1 MWSRARELASLR
13 TADEI
18 RGYETAKGTPGHYF
32 DADTVATSYAIA
44 FGRAAATIN
53 QLASLIAPHRSGAAI
68 RQIERGGKRTS
79 IRYLNDIARALS
91 VDTSDLIAPVPDD
104 SEAA

>member
-1 MWSRARELASLR
+1 MARLLPSDELLIARARKLASLR

-53 QLASLIAPHRSGAAI
+53 QLASLIEHLT
-68 RQIERGGKRTS
+68 QETK
-79 IRYLNDIARALS
+79 
-91 VDTSDLIAPVPDD
+91 
-104 SEAA
+104 